1 MERRSPLARARAGA
15 APRDV
20 GAHRREEELLGR
32 GAPARAVRPATGARP
47 PSSLPLPLR
56 ARPASPDAPRRHT
69 RSPLRPPPFR
79 ARARAQEWNG
89 LREITEKTFLFEGY
103 QIATLLFTG
112 ASFCLYWQLVK
123 AELEHTAHP
132 RGTCVK
138 GVRKLVDERKYAPRA
153 STDAPLVQAVAHG
166 KDRPAG
172 MARPAL

>member
-1 MERRSPLARARAGA
+1 M
-15 APRDV
+15 
-20 GAHRREEELLGR
+20 
-32 GAPARAVRPATGARP
+32 RPATGARP

-138 GVRKLVDERKYAPRA
+138 GVRKLGNEPTYAGR
-153 STDAPLVQAVAHG
+153 TTTWTPLVKGPA
-166 KDRPAG
+166 KEDRPEA